1 MSDSSPCKASPRFFF
16 FFLDKKQISVPFSGI
31 VWASLVTF
39 HEGSPLPVAPGFL
52 SELKVP
58 MWGRVGATRSW
69 GALGPACVMTF
80 P

>member
-1 MSDSSPCKASPRFFF
+1 M
-16 FFLDKKQISVPFSGI
+16 PFSSI

-52 SELKVP
+52 SELGVP
-58 MWGRVGATRSW
+58 MWGRVGATQSW